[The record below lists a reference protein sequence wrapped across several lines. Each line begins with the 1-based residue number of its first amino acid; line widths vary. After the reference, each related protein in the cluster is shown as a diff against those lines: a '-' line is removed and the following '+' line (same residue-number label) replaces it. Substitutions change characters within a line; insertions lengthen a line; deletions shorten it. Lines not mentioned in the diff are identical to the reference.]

1 MTEPAKEVSLF
12 ANPIAYLLFLQV
24 PETVVLPLYMFGLE
38 EVFAVAQV
46 WRKNGHGGEVRTQQ
60 FSFAQLLNLPTSK
73 TSGTV
78 RG

>member
-46 WRKNGHGGEVRTQQ
+46 
-60 FSFAQLLNLPTSK
+60 
-73 TSGTV
+73 
-78 RG
+78 